1 MSYDIEDGAPT
12 TLRLS
17 SISCTSTSPSQSL
30 ILSEDS
36 RFSTSTHNT
45 HLSRQSPFL
54 IHDTPS
60 LGPVPAV
67 IKSSNGNLF
76 WADESCARR
85 VGLSCNEAR
94 LFLQL
99 QSGNY
104 NYSEYSPMFHAFGEE
119 KKNLQHKLRELKW
132 WQVERRKEW
141 EKRVE
146 WLRKM
151 EEPRLWL
158 LYLMARKR
166 RILLVACRRVL
177 DRLRYKREER
187 EERKRNSQVGIET
200 SEESTTGGNSSQL
213 ESEGTQTDNDA
224 QSVTGLTTD
233 TLTHLVRVSQSTPRP
248 ASTHSH
254 ESTAHSHSHSCL
266 HKLTSRM
273 KQSEKSHSD
282 PSSNPCPIFDRP
294 LSATTSSL
302 QALAT
307 LILPP
312 QDPYLVL
319 GYFPT
324 SSLDPHETYISL
336 SNPRTLFSSL
346 HHAERSL
353 RGARRFFSLKSL
365 AGFGLYKCDIG
376 RGAHTKIGLNEEE
389 KMVLRKFYAAY
400 KLKRRSIPWFGKG
413 EWDQDVGKAWLGW
426 VEKSLNE
433 GKDGKE
439 GSAEGAKGPLEGR
452 WSLELVYD
460 WSPYRLSAVVITP
473 LLLSLIIGTWYMAV
487 TGDVI
492 TAWTLALY
500 IVTAAAAIV
509 ALLGIIGSLKDV

>member
-12 TLRLS
+12 TLSLS
-17 SISCTSTSPSQSL
+17 SINSTSTSPSQSL
-30 ILSEDS
+30 IPSS
-36 RFSTSTHNT
+36 ASHHAHFSMSTH
-45 HLSRQSPFL
+45 QFPDSP
-54 IHDTPS
+54 T

-85 VGLSCNEAR
+85 VGLTCNEAR

-119 KKNLQHKLRELKW
+119 KNNLQRKLRELKW

-141 EKRVE
+141 EQRVE
-146 WLRKM
+146 WLSKM

-166 RILLVACRRVL
+166 RILWVACRRVL

-187 EERKRNSQVGIET
+187 EERKRNSQMGIET
-200 SEESTTGGNSSQL
+200 LEESTTGENSSPS
-213 ESEGTQTDNDA
+213 ESEDTQTGDDS
-224 QSVTGLTTD
+224 QSVTELTAD
-233 TLTHLVRVSQSTPRP
+233 TLTHLVPAHQLISSP

-254 ESTAHSHSHSCL
+254 SSATHSHSRSCL

-273 KQSEKSHSD
+273 RQPEKSHPD
-282 PSSNPCPIFDRP
+282 PSSNSCPIFSRP

-302 QALAT
+302 QALTT
-307 LILPP
+307 LLLPP
-312 QDPYLVL
+312 QSPYLVL

-336 SNPRTLFSSL
+336 SDPRTLFSSL

-365 AGFGLYKCDIG
+365 TGFGLYKCDIE
-376 RGAHTKIGLNEEE
+376 RGAHTKIGLKEEE

-400 KLKRRSIPWFGKG
+400 KVKRRSIPWFGRG
-413 EWDQDVGKAWLGW
+413 EWDEDLGRAWLGW

-433 GKDGKE
+433 GSHKKDGKGE
-439 GSAEGAKGPLEGR
+439 SAKRAKGPLEGR

-460 WSPYRLSAVVITP
+460 WCPYRLSAVVITP
-473 LLLSLIIGTWYMAV
+473 LLLSLIVGTWFMAV

>member
-12 TLRLS
+12 TLSLS
-17 SISCTSTSPSQSL
+17 SINSTSTSPSQSL
-30 ILSEDS
+30 VPSS
-36 RFSTSTHNT
+36 ASRHVRFSMSAH
-45 HLSRQSPFL
+45 QFPDSP
-54 IHDTPS
+54 T

-85 VGLSCNEAR
+85 VGLTCNEAR

-119 KKNLQHKLRELKW
+119 KKNLQRKLRELKW

-146 WLRKM
+146 WLSKM

-166 RILLVACRRVL
+166 RILWVACRRVL

-187 EERKRNSQVGIET
+187 EERKRNSQIGIET
-200 SEESTTGGNSSQL
+200 SEESTTGENSSPS
-213 ESEGTQTDNDA
+213 ESEDTQTGDDA
-224 QSVTGLTTD
+224 QLVTELTTD
-233 TLTHLVRVSQSTPRP
+233 TLTHLVPARQSISPP
-248 ASTHSH
+248 ASTHPHSAA
-254 ESTAHSHSHSCL
+254 THSHSHSCL

-273 KQSEKSHSD
+273 RQPEKSHPD
-282 PSSNPCPIFDRP
+282 PSSNSCPIFNRP

-302 QALAT
+302 QALTT
-307 LILPP
+307 LLLPP
-312 QDPYLVL
+312 QSPYLVL

-336 SNPRTLFSSL
+336 SDLGTLFSSL

-365 AGFGLYKCDIG
+365 AGFGLYKCDIE
-376 RGAHTKIGLNEEE
+376 RGAHTKIGLKEEE

-400 KLKRRSIPWFGKG
+400 KVRRSVPWFGRG
-413 EWDQDVGKAWLGW
+413 EWDEDVERAWLGW
-426 VEKSLNE
+426 VEKSLND
-433 GKDGKE
+433 GSDRKDGKE
-439 GSAEGAKGPLEGR
+439 GSAERAKGPLEGR

-460 WSPYRLSAVVITP
+460 WCPYRLSAVVITP
-473 LLLSLIIGTWYMAV
+473 LLLSLIVGTWFMAV